1 MTRVAKVVLAV
12 LILGVSGACQDSMTG
27 LASDGRS
34 AALTDQP
41 GPGDKQCVPG
51 QNSQPQGGKKAG
63 ACSH

>member
-1 MTRVAKVVLAV
+1 MTRVAGIFLTLLV
-12 LILGVSGACQDSMTG
+12 LGVSSACQDSVTG
-27 LASDGRS
+27 LGSDGRS

-41 GPGDKQCVPG
+41 GPGDRQCVPG